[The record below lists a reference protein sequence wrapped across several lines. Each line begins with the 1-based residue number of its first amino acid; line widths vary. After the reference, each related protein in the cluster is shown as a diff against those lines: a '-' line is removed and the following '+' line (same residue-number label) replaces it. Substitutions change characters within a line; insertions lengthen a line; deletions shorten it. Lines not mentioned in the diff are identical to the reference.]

1 MLIFYLMSRK
11 YNNYGSGSS
20 KLAVFWLIGSMFLSV
35 VKFILNPIIMLS
47 KRLKLPIN
55 KGG

>member
-20 KLAVFWLIGSMFLSV
+20 KLVVFWLIGSMFLSA
-35 VKFILNPIIMLS
+35 ISTASPIGLS
-47 KRLKLPIN
+47 KVSILQQNSVR
-55 KGG
+55 